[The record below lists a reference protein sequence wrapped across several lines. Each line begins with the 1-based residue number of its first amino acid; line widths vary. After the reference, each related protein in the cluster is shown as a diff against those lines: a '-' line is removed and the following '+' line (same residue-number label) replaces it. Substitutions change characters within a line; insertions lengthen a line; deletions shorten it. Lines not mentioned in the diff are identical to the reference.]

1 MVSLILGLG
10 NVGRKYQGTRHNL
23 GFELLDRLARE
34 YRTLPSAETDLYHWC
49 RVSRPDRELILAWP
63 TTFMNGSG
71 EAAKE
76 LLARHDLKPE
86 QMLVLVDDVALPL
99 GSIRFRLSGSAGG
112 HNGLASLIEELQT
125 SAFPRL
131 RLGVGPLPPETELVE
146 FVLSKFAKAE
156 KPAVDQMLTRAT
168 EALLFA
174 IDNRV
179 DLAMSRYN
187 SPATP
192 DVT

>member
-10 NVGRKYQGTRHNL
+10 NVGRKYQATRHNL
-23 GFELLDRLARE
+23 GFDLLDRLARE
-34 YRTLPSAETDLYHWC
+34 CRSAAPAKADLYQWSAAE
-49 RVSRPDRELILAWP
+49 RQNRKLILAWP
-63 TTFMNGSG
+63 STYMNGSG
-71 EAAKE
+71 EAAKALLERHE
-76 LLARHDLKPE
+76 LTPN

-125 SAFPRL
+125 NSFARL
-131 RLGVGPLPPETELVE
+131 RLGIGPQPPGTALED
-146 FVLSKFAKAE
+146 FVLGRFAKAE
-156 KPAVDQMLTRAT
+156 QPMVDQMLTRAT

-179 DLAMSRYN
+179 ELAMSRYN

-192 DVT
+192 DAQ